1 MEVKYDI
8 IKNNDRYYCKK
19 SYGIF
24 SFYIRNKFNIIDIHP
39 AIVAFGIV
47 ITIIGIIGFVINFT
61 TSFSTIDENMK
72 SYIMVIL
79 YYFIVCCL
87 HIPDKKYRYD
97 IKEWENYIKN
107 EEKNKIH
114 TNVKSF
120 VFKKD
125 GIDVYEN
132 GERI

>member
-1 MEVKYDI
+1 MEIKYDI

-19 SYGIF
+19 SYGWF
-24 SFYIRNKFNIIDIHP
+24 SFYVRNRLNLIDIP
-39 AIVAFGIV
+39 PVIVAFGLV
-47 ITIIGIIGFVINFT
+47 LTVIGIVGFVINLT
-61 TSFSTIDENMK
+61 TSVSTIDENMK
-72 SYIMVIL
+72 FYMFVIL
-79 YYFIVCCL
+79 YDFIAFCCN
-87 HIPDKKYRYD
+87 IPDKKYRYD

-107 EEKNKIH
+107 EEKNKIY